1 MDIKEK
7 IHELSEE
14 MIQNLGRLVAVD
26 SQLGTPEE
34 GKPFGEGP
42 AKALEVGLKIADELG
57 FQTVNL
63 DNYCGYAEM
72 GEGKEIIGIAGHL
85 DIVPVG
91 GDWTHDPFVL
101 TREGDYVYGRGT
113 TDDKGPVLEA
123 LYAMKLL
130 RDSGVKL
137 NKRVRLIMGC
147 NEETGSKCMAHYN
160 EVEEELS
167 CGFTPDANFPCIHG
181 EKGHMSM
188 MAYSKHTK
196 ILSMNGGFV
205 TNAVCDSCT
214 TVIPAAAGLKEKL
227 EKELAEYVGVKNC
240 VSCGNGTDALVL
252 ALKAWGIGAG
262 DAVFV
267 PDHTFFSS
275 AESVAFVGATPV
287 FADVHED
294 TFNVD
299 VESMERCIQA
309 VIKEGKLKPKAMVVV
324 DLFGLPADYDK
335 VLALAEK
342 YGLYVLEDCA
352 QGFGSTYHGKKAG
365 TFGHIATTSFFPAK
379 PLGCYGDGGAIF
391 TDNDEWAALLR
402 SMRVHGKGSS
412 KYDNVRLGM
421 NSRLDTIQAAVLQVK
436 LKAFKENELTDVN
449 RVAARYTEALAD
461 CVKVPQIPEGY
472 TSSWASYNILFKDEA
487 QRDEVRAYLQE
498 NGIPTM
504 IYYPK
509 GLHQQKVFENCCLY
523 GETLPV
529 TTSICKRTL
538 AIPVSPYLAEEDQD
552 KIIRL
557 IREKTGA

>member
-214 TVIPAAAGLKEKL
+214 TVIPGAAGLKEKL
-227 EKELAEYVGVKNC
+227 EKELAE
-240 VSCGNGTDALVL
+240 
-252 ALKAWGIGAG
+252 
-262 DAVFV
+262 
-267 PDHTFFSS
+267 
-275 AESVAFVGATPV
+275 
-287 FADVHED
+287 
-294 TFNVD
+294 
-299 VESMERCIQA
+299 
-309 VIKEGKLKPKAMVVV
+309 
-324 DLFGLPADYDK
+324 
-335 VLALAEK
+335 
-342 YGLYVLEDCA
+342 
-352 QGFGSTYHGKKAG
+352 
-365 TFGHIATTSFFPAK
+365 TSF
-379 PLGCYGDGGAIF
+379 
-391 TDNDEWAALLR
+391 R
-402 SMRVHGKGSS
+402 S
-412 KYDNVRLGM
+412 
-421 NSRLDTIQAAVLQVK
+421 TA
-436 LKAFKENELTDVN
+436 
-449 RVAARYTEALAD
+449 
-461 CVKVPQIPEGY
+461 
-472 TSSWASYNILFKDEA
+472 
-487 QRDEVRAYLQE
+487 
-498 NGIPTM
+498 
-504 IYYPK
+504 
-509 GLHQQKVFENCCLY
+509 
-523 GETLPV
+523 
-529 TTSICKRTL
+529 
-538 AIPVSPYLAEEDQD
+538 
-552 KIIRL
+552 
-557 IREKTGA
+557 